1 MKIGDLVHHRRDEY
15 RDDWGIGMIVDR
27 CEAGAC
33 ESLLRFPLKH
43 AHWVIHFPNRVHPR
57 AMAAFVHS
65 GPRPGREDKFKW
77 VEVE

>member
-1 MKIGDLVHHRRDEY
+1 MKVGDLVYHRHARG

-33 ESLLRFPLKH
+33 ASRPTEH
-43 AHWVIHFPNRVHPR
+43 AHWVIHFPNRLHPIG
-57 AMAAFVHS
+57 MAAFVHS

-77 VEVE
+77 VEIE